1 MATLSPLLLPRL
13 SSQHNT
19 CHIGGAGKLKSAGD
33 FSQRASIREHVIE
46 DEKRPTQTAVGSG
59 MLSASRSSVAAIA
72 RRSDSPRL
80 TS

>member
-33 FSQRASIREHVIE
+33 FSQRASIREYVIE
-46 DEKRPTQTAVGSG
+46 DEKRPTPDRRRIGNVKRLAK
-59 MLSASRSSVAAIA
+59 L
-72 RRSDSPRL
+72 RRSNCTPLR
-80 TS
+80 